1 MKHRSV
7 IAFILV
13 VAALFAAPQI
23 SNDLSALKS
32 ALGARIR
39 GEIFHTFL
47 NLRAGDGAS
56 ELVARRADSLL
67 ASYEAKGKTCA
78 QSQATT
84 KKSDGRAQV
93 SPRAEAATKK
103 SAGEQLAMLIDPTS
117 GTEIARVVLS
127 NVETHVAL
135 GEAAA
140 LPRSVLAQ
148 GDLAMLNPP
157 DSGVELPAFAD
168 ALLGRSDAKD
178 ATLRLRKSAETQMRV
193 AYVATS
199 FEKFGATKGGEEI
212 LRRVGMT
219 LTDADA
225 TRATQKEMRVKVMK
239 FRRANRGGSGNS
251 KTSAPQPLKMNVT
264 LPLPV
269 AALVPPDLAPLA
281 PACATAG
288 E

>member
-32 ALGARIR
+32 EVGARIR
-39 GEIFHTFL
+39 GELFHAFL
-47 NLRAGDGAS
+47 NLRAGDGAN
-56 ELVARRADSLL
+56 ELVARRADPLL
-67 ASYEAKGKTCA
+67 ASYEAKGKTCT

-84 KKSDGRAQV
+84 NKSDGRAQV

-103 SAGEQLAMLIDPTS
+103 DAGKQLAMLIDPAS
-117 GTEIARVVLS
+117 GTVIARAALS
-127 NVETHVAL
+127 NIETRIALDEAVAL
-135 GEAAA
+135 S
-140 LPRSVLAQ
+140 RSVLAQ

-168 ALLGRSDAKD
+168 AAPRRSDA
-178 ATLRLRKSAETQMRV
+178 TRRLLKSAETQVRV
-193 AYVATS
+193 SVVAAD
-199 FEKFGATKGGEEI
+199 FEKFGATKMGEEM
-212 LRRVGMT
+212 LHHVGT
-219 LTDADA
+219 ALTDG
-225 TRATQKEMRVKVMK
+225 RATEKETRMKVLK
-239 FRRANRGGSGNS
+239 FRRANQGGGGNG
-251 KTSAPQPLKMNVT
+251 TTRPLKMNAP

-269 AALVPPDLAPLA
+269 AALVPPDLALPPA
-281 PACATAG
+281 SACATAS